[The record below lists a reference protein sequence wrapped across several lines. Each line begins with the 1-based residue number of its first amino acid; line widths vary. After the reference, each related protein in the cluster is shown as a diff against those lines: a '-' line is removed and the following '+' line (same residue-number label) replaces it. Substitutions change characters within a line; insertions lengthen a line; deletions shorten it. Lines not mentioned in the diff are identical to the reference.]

1 MLKKIL
7 YDVQKYRMIEDGD
20 TIIAGVSGGADS
32 VCLLF
37 VLLEMQKQIAF
48 TIEVVHINHGIRKE
62 AGEDARFVE
71 KLCREKELPFYLV
84 EDMN

>member
-7 YDVQKYRMIEDGD
+7 YDVQKYHMIEEGD
-20 TIIAGVSGGADS
+20 TIVAGVSGGADS

-37 VLLEMQKQIAF
+37 VLLEIQRQIPF
-48 TIEVVHINHGIRKE
+48 TVEVVHINHGIRKE

-71 KLCREKELPFYLV
+71 ELCREKKLFITRLAR
-84 EDMN
+84 